1 MYKINLKLS
10 IDKFVRIYYT
20 QIIQMIM
27 RCYSMVKDNEGKIFE
42 DRRKQKERR
51 KRELKVEAEQRKK
64 TRRKDGSK

>member
-1 MYKINLKLS
+1 
-10 IDKFVRIYYT
+10 
-20 QIIQMIM
+20 
-27 RCYSMVKDNEGKIFE
+27 MVKDNEGKIFE